1 MQKELKQ
8 LLELSEKLEHEF
20 AELKQQNKEIIREQ
34 KNIIQRQKRIRSLL
48 QKKLAK
54 YLAAID
60 TTNTNQEKTL

>member
-54 YLAAID
+54 YLAVID
-60 TTNTNQEKTL
+60 TTNTNQETI

>member
-34 KNIIQRQKRIRSLL
+34 KNIIQRQKRIRSIWL
-48 QKKLAK
+48 KKQAR
-54 YLAAID
+54 YFEHD
-60 TTNTNQEKTL
+60 DVTNIIEKTI